1 MHQTL
6 GIIDIQIYFPRYYIS
21 QKDLE
26 QYDKISSGKYT
37 IGLGQENLS
46 FLDDTEDINSLSLTI
61 LDKIITKNS
70 LSLKDISRIEIGT
83 ETFID
88 KSKSIKTHLMD
99 IFSES
104 TNKDIEGVTVSNAC
118 YGGTAALLNT
128 FNYLH
133 SKFYD
138 NKYAIVICSDI
149 AVYGKGPARATGGCG
164 SVGILLG
171 RGGCISIED
180 IRASYFANVYDFYKP
195 NPGTEYPVVDGQ
207 FSLKCYLES
216 LYECLQKFIEKGGV
230 IDFDLDFFCFHSPY
244 SKLVEK
250 GFYQVKC
257 FQIFKGMYKGNFK
270 FKDMIN
276 RVNGKFWEL
285 DRESQNKIKMEFY
298 EEFKNKIIPG
308 LFICKNCGNLYT
320 GSLYGF
326 LLSLLLNRNNI
337 NLVNKRLIM
346 FSYGSGLAST
356 IYVLKIN
363 NDMYKNIIKRNMDI
377 YNLFNDRIKLN
388 PYQYELILV
397 NKEKLYLTNN
407 YIPTGK
413 IEDLFPNTYYLTK
426 VDEKWRRFYKKK
438 LSQNSDFSIT
448 NQNKIFKEE
457 ISPKLNSNPINR
469 KSPQNDLWKGFYNK
483 SILERQLQIKK
494 LYQNVDLEKMK
505 NGGLNLLRA
514 DNMVEN
520 CIGILSIPVGLGLNF
535 KINSKDYIIPMC
547 TEEPSIIAAASSA
560 AKLISEND
568 GFFCFSDNPYMITQ
582 IHYEIP
588 DEISYNDFNSYLNKI
603 RDNVTLQKNKIILY
617 GNTNI
622 CPKMVERG
630 GGIFDIIV
638 RKLNNNKFFVIELL
652 VNCCEAM
659 GANILNEISE
669 QMSKYFQSS
678 NIIPLKPIM
687 RVLTNLSIYRKTTSE
702 FKININNMSYK
713 GVPGEKVAALII
725 KAYQIALNDP
735 FRAATHNKGI
745 MNGIDAVALALGQDF
760 RAIESGV
767 HSFASINPND
777 YSYSSYRPLTY
788 YEIITIKNEKFLYG
802 NLTIP
807 LSIGTVG
814 GAINSNSAYKNFLN
828 ILNNPN
834 SVSLGHIMTSV
845 GLAQNFAAIR
855 ALVTEGIQK
864 GHIGLHAKNIAFRA
878 GVPDYLIPDVVEFM
892 KKNNSINEET
902 AEKYLESLKLYKEI
916 RKENGNDEKNNEKRK
931 LSTFYIDINFPFLKY
946 PIRMNFIINTKI
958 DPPINFNL
966 ISGNFNNDDKRND
979 ILYKDLFG
987 PHKKSEWLY
996 EFMKFVYEMDLFHS
1010 KLNEIYQIKYKLKM
1024 IIILLFVIST
1034 NLLSLNFEL
1043 ISSFIQQIINPIKNK
1058 NKYNEL
1064 NKMIV
1069 NNNPNISL
1077 EFGMTLIFELYEIA
1091 NFYLSNYIM
1100 NNVIKEKIKKEII
1113 KSLNNFILIH
1123 KFSNEEKIVQNLRN
1137 FELFLEFRL
1146 TRLNAVV
1153 LILCDLG
1160 FNDEQYSNEIIDRY
1174 ISLGRYAEIKI
1185 MLYRDYSKAYKMVHK
1200 FMNSYLVFKGFM
1212 INSGVKSQQS
1222 IIEQYFLLKKDEL
1235 EKLKEDVSKLTINN
1249 KNGVEI
1255 INQIEK
1261 KFKEYYTSKIIKPK
1275 I

>member
-1 MHQTL
+1 
-6 GIIDIQIYFPRYYIS
+6 
-21 QKDLE
+21 
-26 QYDKISSGKYT
+26 
-37 IGLGQENLS
+37 
-46 FLDDTEDINSLSLTI
+46 
-61 LDKIITKNS
+61 
-70 LSLKDISRIEIGT
+70 
-83 ETFID
+83 
-88 KSKSIKTHLMD
+88 
-99 IFSES
+99 
-104 TNKDIEGVTVSNAC
+104 
-118 YGGTAALLNT
+118 
-128 FNYLH
+128 
-133 SKFYD
+133 
-138 NKYAIVICSDI
+138 
-149 AVYGKGPARATGGCG
+149 
-164 SVGILLG
+164 
-171 RGGCISIED
+171 
-180 IRASYFANVYDFYKP
+180 
-195 NPGTEYPVVDGQ
+195 
-207 FSLKCYLES
+207 
-216 LYECLQKFIEKGGV
+216 
-230 IDFDLDFFCFHSPY
+230 
-244 SKLVEK
+244 
-250 GFYQVKC
+250 
-257 FQIFKGMYKGNFK
+257 
-270 FKDMIN
+270 
-276 RVNGKFWEL
+276 
-285 DRESQNKIKMEFY
+285 
-298 EEFKNKIIPG
+298 
-308 LFICKNCGNLYT
+308 
-320 GSLYGF
+320 
-326 LLSLLLNRNNI
+326 
-337 NLVNKRLIM
+337 
-346 FSYGSGLAST
+346 
-356 IYVLKIN
+356 
-363 NDMYKNIIKRNMDI
+363 
-377 YNLFNDRIKLN
+377 
-388 PYQYELILV
+388 
-397 NKEKLYLTNN
+397 
-407 YIPTGK
+407 
-413 IEDLFPNTYYLTK
+413 
-426 VDEKWRRFYKKK
+426 
-438 LSQNSDFSIT
+438 
-448 NQNKIFKEE
+448 
-457 ISPKLNSNPINR
+457 
-469 KSPQNDLWKGFYNK
+469 
-483 SILERQLQIKK
+483 
-494 LYQNVDLEKMK
+494 
-505 NGGLNLLRA
+505 
-514 DNMVEN
+514 MVEN

-713 GVPGEKVAALII
+713 GVPGEKVAELII

-878 GVPDYLIPDVVEFM
+878 GVPDYLILDVVEFM

-1043 ISSFIQQIINPIKNK
+1043 FSSFIQQIINPIKNK

-1100 NNVIKEKIKKEII
+1100 NKVIKEKIKKEII